1 MMNLKT
7 LTLGLAL
14 AIAPGAAFATQ
25 TMNKAESNVQFTQAP
40 QVTDVTSNSAKITWK
55 TDSASSAKLQYRPT
69 TGGSWKTVSANE
81 SNGHKD
87 FTANL
92 TGLKSGETYEYQ
104 LVTNTGYVRER
115 GQFTAGNSSSASSS
129 SSGTDGNSAQTAAS
143 TANTAAS
150 TSSSG
155 EKRPI
160 YRALNSTTGAHVYV
174 TNRADFPAGIS
185 QEGIAGYLM
194 KTPTANTTKLYALTA
209 ANGDYFYTANEQE
222 RANAIHKLGFTDH
235 GVAGYISTTQQPGT
249 VPMYRM
255 LNNTNQQHFYTTDA
269 AEHSSVLAKGGFTD
283 EGVVGYV
290 WQNQ

>member
-1 MMNLKT
+1 MRNLKT

-55 TDSASSAKLQYRPT
+55 TDSASSGKVQYRPT
-69 TGGSWKTVSANE
+69 TGGSWKTASANA
-81 SNGHKD
+81 SNGNKD

-92 TGLKSGETYEYQ
+92 TGLKSGQTYEYQ

-115 GQFTAGNSSSASSS
+115 GQFTAGNSNSASS
-129 SSGTDGNSAQTAAS
+129 SSGTDGNSAQTTAGTAS
-143 TANTAAS
+143 TTA
-150 TSSSG
+150 SSG

-160 YRALNSTTGAHVYV
+160 YRALNPATGAHVYV
-174 TNRADFPAGIS
+174 TNTANLPPGTT

-194 KTPTANTTKLYALTA
+194 KTPAAGTSKLYALTA
-209 ANGDYFYTANEQE
+209 SNGDYFYTASEPE
-222 RANAIHKLGFTDH
+222 RENAIRKLGFQDH
-235 GVAGYISTTQQPGT
+235 GVAGYIATTQLPGT

-255 LNNTNQQHFYTTDA
+255 LNTTNQQHFYTTNP
-269 AEHSSVLAKGGFTD
+269 AEHASVLAKGGFTD

-290 WQNQ
+290 WQTP